1 MDIQE
6 RINKLMENEAFAEE
20 FSKATNAKEVVE
32 LFGRN
37 GIDVPMEIAEELFVP
52 AIHMDG
58 ELNEDDLDKVA
69 GGAAF
74 AALGSAIG
82 KGVFY
87 GAGYLGGR
95 LAGWSQSKSKNYA
108 KSCAKFGSTLG
119 GIIGGLL

>member
-87 GAGYLGGR
+87 GAGYLGRR

-108 KSCAKFGSTLG
+108 KAWAKAIKDRL
-119 GIIGGLL
+119 IV